1 MDVKKSDIWPK
12 ENLPYGHQKICHGVR
27 KFAMDVRKSFMGFID
42 YTWTSKNLPWTLKI
56 IHGRQKFVFEDDLKT
71 IWDDLKI
78 WDIFRLSMIWVW
90 FEYDLSMIWAWFDH
104 DLKIILGWFEIYLL
118 WFWNYLTRIW
128 VWFENNFNIIW
139 GWKSKNEPYGRPKIC
154 HGRQKICHDVIK
166 SAMDFKN
173 LPWTS

>member
-90 FEYDLSMIWAWFDH
+90 FEYDLSMIWAWFENYFRMIWDIFIMILELFNK
-104 DLKIILGWFEIYLL
+104 DLSMIWEWF
-118 WFWNYLTRIW
+118 
-128 VWFENNFNIIW
+128 
-139 GWKSKNEPYGRPKIC
+139 
-154 HGRQKICHDVIK
+154 QD
-166 SAMDFKN
+166 N
-173 LPWTS
+173 LRMEVKKWAI